1 MQGNIEQEG
10 MSLQLAKR
18 IINIKDLIFGVLI
31 LCYNIS
37 KLKIILQRNKKSMT
51 NLHLM
56 MKG

>member
-10 MSLQLAKR
+10 MSLQLANR

-37 KLKIILQRNKKSMT
+37 KLKIILQRDKKSMT

>member
-1 MQGNIEQEG
+1 

-37 KLKIILQRNKKSMT
+37 KLKIILQRDKKSMT
-51 NLHLM
+51 KLHLM

>member
-10 MSLQLAKR
+10 MSLQLANR

-37 KLKIILQRNKKSMT
+37 KLKIIMQRDKKSKT
-51 NLHLM
+51 NLH
-56 MKG
+56 